1 MAVTVSRETHP
12 RVTLKGANSGTVNSG
27 ILVGSGD
34 GNRVSM
40 TFTATAEPII
50 VIPEG
55 PVSDA
60 QLEAGAFE
68 TSYIPNTADSG
79 TVTRSADI
87 ASIPVSAFGY
97 NQDAGTVVVE
107 AQTKNTGSSFPY
119 LWQLDRNISNTRIA
133 CTFRVS
139 GGAVRMFVQNSGSTD
154 ASLYRGSPLTET
166 TEVTTAGA
174 WKTDDV
180 AFSYDGSTTAND
192 TNGCAIPLADTLRLG
207 ITNLGGL
214 TALNGHIKS
223 IQYYPRRL
231 TDAQLQELT
240 S

>member
-12 RVTLKGANSGTVNSG
+12 RITLKGANSGTVNSG

-97 NQDAGTVVVE
+97 NQTAGTVVVE
-107 AQTKNTGSSFPY
+107 ASS
-119 LWQLDRNISNTRIA
+119 LA
-133 CTFRVS
+133 AVS
-139 GGAVRMFVQNSGSTD
+139 GYYGSIVSIGIDGTNRIDLGTLDDAGWQSIRDDGIDTAAYSNLVSHNIGSYGSG
-154 ASLYRGSPLTET
+154 
-166 TEVTTAGA
+166 VTSTAGL
-174 WKTDDV
+174 
-180 AFSYDGSTTAND
+180 AFKLNSANAAVNGSIGTEDTSCTIPTVSEVKIGYDFSS
-192 TNGCAIPLADTLRLG
+192 RFR
-207 ITNLGGL
+207 
-214 TALNGHIKS
+214 NGHIKS
-223 IQYYPRRL
+223 IQYFPRRL
-231 TDAQLQELT
+231 TNTQLQELT

>member
-1 MAVTVSRETHP
+1 MAVTVTRETQP
-12 RVTLKGANSGTVNSG
+12 RITLKGANSGTVNSG

-68 TSYIPNTADSG
+68 TSYIPNAADSG

-97 NQDAGTVVVE
+97 NQEAGTVVVE
-107 AQTKNTGSSFPY
+107 YDSVAPNTVTNRRAFALTGDPVAHEQVNIYASTGNFHRGSVINDGVAIALPIGAVGWTENQFYKSALTFDATDATISVDGAAAVTDPTGSMPT
-119 LWQLDRNISNTRIA
+119 I
-133 CTFRVS
+133 
-139 GGAVRMFVQNSGSTD
+139 
-154 ASLYRGSPLTET
+154 
-166 TEVTTAGA
+166 
-174 WKTDDV
+174 
-180 AFSYDGSTTAND
+180 
-192 TNGCAIPLADTLRLG
+192 DTLALG
-207 ITNLGGL
+207 SQSTIGNY
-214 TALNGHIKS
+214 LNGHLKS
-223 IQYYPRRL
+223 LKYFPRRL

-240 S
+240 A